1 MWELYDQEEI
11 MRVYIQSERRD
22 SGIMNV
28 VIALREVGFSFSE
41 IVNKIEK
48 QFNLSKETEENEVK
62 EVILLY
68 FNQTRNF

>member
-11 MRVYIQSERRD
+11 MRVYIQSERGD

-48 QFNLSKETEENEVK
+48 QFNLSKETVENEVK
-62 EVILLY
+62 EY
-68 FNQTRNF
+68 WNK

>member
-48 QFNLSKETEENEVK
+48 QFNLSKETVENEVQEYWNK
-62 EVILLY
+62 
-68 FNQTRNF
+68 

>member
-48 QFNLSKETEENEVK
+48 QFN
-62 EVILLY
+62 
-68 FNQTRNF
+68 

>member
-1 MWELYDQEEI
+1 

-48 QFNLSKETEENEVK
+48 QFNLSKETVENEVK
-62 EVILLY
+62 EY
-68 FNQTRNF
+68 WNK

>member
-1 MWELYDQEEI
+1 MWEFYDQEEI

-48 QFNLSKETEENEVK
+48 QFNLSKETVENEVK
-62 EVILLY
+62 EY
-68 FNQTRNF
+68 WNK

>member
-48 QFNLSKETEENEVK
+48 QLNLSKETVENEVK
-62 EVILLY
+62 EY
-68 FNQTRNF
+68 WNK

>member
-28 VIALREVGFSFSE
+28 VREVGFSFSE

-48 QFNLSKETEENEVK
+48 QFNLSKETVENEVK
-62 EVILLY
+62 EY
-68 FNQTRNF
+68 WNK

>member
-41 IVNKIEK
+41 IVNKIH
-48 QFNLSKETEENEVK
+48 QFTTFYKNKKYKPIFS
-62 EVILLY
+62 
-68 FNQTRNF
+68 

>member
-11 MRVYIQSERRD
+11 MRVYIPSERRD

-48 QFNLSKETEENEVK
+48 QFNLSKETVENEVK
-62 EVILLY
+62 EY
-68 FNQTRNF
+68 WNK

>member
-22 SGIMNV
+22 SEIMNV

-48 QFNLSKETEENEVK
+48 QFNLSKETVENEVK
-62 EVILLY
+62 EY
-68 FNQTRNF
+68 WNK